1 MKKIV
6 ATLTILTVMFGG
18 VNFSVGAEE
27 DSFITV
33 VQESDPVQGFCLPAL
48 LALTNKVSSSD
59 DTFVITVTASAPLCS
74 AVKASAVIYSM
85 PGGGVAWP
93 QELFEVVPFTIK
105 NAGVTEITFKKDCN
119 PVQFDVVTGETP
131 QTISPISVWHGPMLF
146 PVDLSTAQQHW
157 GFPCP
162 PPTTTTTAST
172 TTTSTTI
179 GTTTTSTTIG
189 TTTTT
194 QVPVQL
200 APELLWWN
208 QKWY

>member
-6 ATLTILTVMFGG
+6 ATLTILAVMFGG
-18 VNFSVGAEE
+18 FTSSMAAEE

-33 VQESDPVQGFCLPAL
+33 VQKSDPVQGFCLPAL
-48 LALTNKVSSSD
+48 LALTNKVSSTD
-59 DTFVITVTASAPLCS
+59 DMFVITVTASAPLCS

-105 NAGVTEITFKKDCN
+105 DAGVTKITFKKDCN

-131 QTISPISVWHGPMLF
+131 QTISPIGVWHGPMLF
-146 PVDLSTAQQHW
+146 PVDLATAQQHW

-172 TTTSTTI
+172 TTTTAS
-179 GTTTTSTTIG
+179 TTTTSTTTS

-200 APELLWWN
+200 APAQTATNLEFTG
-208 QKWY
+208 